1 MIYTLKN
8 GEMEVQVSSKG
19 GELVS
24 LRDTE
29 QTEYIWI
36 GDATYWKRHAPQLFP
51 CIGRLTNNQ
60 YRMDGALHE
69 MGQHGFLRD
78 YELTK
83 VESEEAGSA
92 PDGAA
97 EARGT
102 ELDGAADQVSAEA
115 ADVADQ
121 PAMAGGVDA
130 GGKAGAEA
138 EAMTSLH
145 LQLTSDASTRQLYD
159 RDWIVDIF
167 YDLCGKTLSVKFQI
181 RNRDARTMRFGYG
194 IHPGFNVP
202 LNPALRFEDYQL
214 DFHDAST
221 PKQMELTERYTISGG
236 MHDYALEEDRYLPLQ
251 HSLFDH
257 DAIILKDM
265 PHTVTLDS
273 QKDEK
278 KVTVTFPDMPYLGI
292 WHAPETDA
300 PFVCIEPWSSL
311 PSTDGVIDE
320 FETKPDFITVE
331 PGETYTNSWS
341 ISI

>member
-1 MIYTLKN
+1 MIYTLRN
-8 GEMEVQVSSKG
+8 SEMEVQVSSKG

-24 LRDTE
+24 MKDAD

-83 VESEEAGSA
+83 VESEEQAGA
-92 PDGAA
+92 ETVRDAA
-97 EARGT
+97 G
-102 ELDGAADQVSAEA
+102 Q
-115 ADVADQ
+115 
-121 PAMAGGVDA
+121 
-130 GGKAGAEA
+130 AGAEA
-138 EAMTSLH
+138 ETVTSLH
-145 LQLTSDASTRQLYD
+145 LQLQSDTSTRQLYD
-159 RDWIVDIF
+159 RDWTVDIF
-167 YDLCGKTLSVKFQI
+167 YSLCGKTLSVKFQV
-181 RNRDARTMRFGYG
+181 RNRDVRTMRFGYG

-202 LNPALRFEDYQL
+202 LNPALRFEDYRL
-214 DFHDAST
+214 DFHEVST

-236 MHDYALEEDRYLPLQ
+236 MHDYALAEGRYLPLQ

-265 PHTVTLDS
+265 PHTVTLGS

-311 PSTDGVIDE
+311 PSTDSVIDE

-331 PGETYTNSWS
+331 PEETYTNSWS
-341 ISI
+341 ISIEGGCMR

>member
-8 GEMEVQVSSKG
+8 SEMEVQVSSKG

-24 LRDTE
+24 LRDAD

-36 GDATYWKRHAPQLFP
+36 GDARYWKRHAPQLFP

-83 VESEEAGSA
+83 VEREEQGTAVQA
-92 PDGAA
+92 GAA
-97 EARGT
+97 GQAC
-102 ELDGAADQVSAEA
+102 
-115 ADVADQ
+115 
-121 PAMAGGVDA
+121 
-130 GGKAGAEA
+130 AEA
-138 EAMTSLH
+138 ETATSLH
-145 LQLTSDASTRQLYD
+145 LQLQSDASTRQLYD
-159 RDWIVDIF
+159 RVWTVDIF
-167 YDLCGKTLSVKFQI
+167 YTLCGKTLSVKFQV
-181 RNRDARTMRFGYG
+181 RNCDTRTMRFGYG

-202 LNPALRFEDYQL
+202 LNPALRFEDYRL
-214 DFHDAST
+214 DFHEASI

-236 MHDYALEEDRYLPLQ
+236 MHDYALEEGRYLPLQ

-265 PHTVTLDS
+265 PHTVTLGS

-278 KVTVTFPDMPYLGI
+278 KVTVAFPDMPYLGI

-320 FETKPDFITVE
+320 YETKLDFITVE
-331 PGETYTNSWS
+331 PEQTYTNNWS

>member
-8 GEMEVQVSSKG
+8 SEMEVQVSSKG

-36 GDATYWKRHAPQLFP
+36 GDARYWKRHAPQLFP

-60 YRMDGALHE
+60 YSMDGALHE

-83 VESEEAGSA
+83 VEESE
-92 PDGAA
+92 
-97 EARGT
+97 
-102 ELDGAADQVSAEA
+102 
-115 ADVADQ
+115 
-121 PAMAGGVDA
+121 
-130 GGKAGAEA
+130 
-138 EAMTSLH
+138 TSLH
-145 LQLTSDASTRQLYD
+145 LQLQSDASTRQLYD
-159 RDWIVDIF
+159 REWIVDIF
-167 YDLCGKTLSVKFQI
+167 YTLCGKTLSVKFQV
-181 RNRDARTMRFGYG
+181 RNCDTRTMRFGYG

-202 LNPALRFEDYQL
+202 LNPALRFEDYRL
-214 DFHDAST
+214 DFHEASI

-236 MHDYALEEDRYLPLQ
+236 MHDYALEEGRYLPLQ

-265 PHTVTLDS
+265 PHTVTLGS

-278 KVTVTFPDMPYLGI
+278 KVTVAFPDMPYLGI
-292 WHAPETDA
+292 WHAPKTDA

-331 PGETYTNSWS
+331 PEQTYTNNWS

>member
-8 GEMEVQVSSKG
+8 SEMEVQVSSKG

-24 LRDTE
+24 MKDAD
-29 QTEYIWI
+29 QTEYIWS

-83 VESEEAGSA
+83 VESEEQAGA
-92 PDGAA
+92 ETVRDAA
-97 EARGT
+97 G
-102 ELDGAADQVSAEA
+102 Q
-115 ADVADQ
+115 
-121 PAMAGGVDA
+121 
-130 GGKAGAEA
+130 AGAEA
-138 EAMTSLH
+138 ETVTSLH
-145 LQLTSDASTRQLYD
+145 LQLQSDTSTRQLYD
-159 RDWIVDIF
+159 RDWTVDIF
-167 YDLCGKTLSVKFQI
+167 YSLCGKTLSVRFQV
-181 RNRDARTMRFGYG
+181 RNCDTRTMRFGYG

-202 LNPALRFEDYQL
+202 LNPALRFEDYRL
-214 DFHDAST
+214 DFHEVST
-221 PKQMELTERYTISGG
+221 PKQMELTERYTISGA
-236 MHDYALEEDRYLPLQ
+236 MHDYALAEGRYLPLQ

-265 PHTVTLDS
+265 PHTVTLGS

-311 PSTDGVIDE
+311 PSTDSVIDE

-331 PGETYTNSWS
+331 PEETYMNSWS
-341 ISI
+341 ISIEGACMR

>member
-1 MIYTLKN
+1 MIYTLRN
-8 GEMEVQVSSKG
+8 SEMEVQVSSKG

-24 LRDTE
+24 LRDADK
-29 QTEYIWI
+29 TEYIWI
-36 GDATYWKRHAPQLFP
+36 GDAAYWKRHAPQLFP

-83 VESEEAGSA
+83 VESEEQGTAVQAGSVVPGDMA
-92 PDGAA
+92 DPSSAA
-97 EARGT
+97 CHQAG
-102 ELDGAADQVSAEA
+102 DAAGQAC
-115 ADVADQ
+115 
-121 PAMAGGVDA
+121 
-130 GGKAGAEA
+130 AEA
-138 EAMTSLH
+138 EAATSLH
-145 LQLTSDASTRQLYD
+145 LQLQSDASTRQLYD
-159 RDWIVDIF
+159 RAWTVDIF
-167 YDLCGKTLSVKFQI
+167 YSLCGKTLSVKFQV
-181 RNRDARTMRFGYG
+181 RNCDTRTMRFGYG

-202 LNPALRFEDYQL
+202 LNPALRFEDYRL
-214 DFHDAST
+214 DFHEASI

-236 MHDYALEEDRYLPLQ
+236 MHDYALEEGRYLPLQ

-265 PHTVTLDS
+265 PHTVTLGS

-278 KVTVTFPDMPYLGI
+278 KVTVAFPDMPYLGI

-331 PGETYTNSWS
+331 PEQTYTNNWS

>member
-8 GEMEVQVSSKG
+8 SEMEVQVSSKG

-36 GDATYWKRHAPQLFP
+36 GDARYWKRHAPQLFP

-60 YRMDGALHE
+60 YSMDGALHE

-83 VESEEAGSA
+83 VEESE
-92 PDGAA
+92 
-97 EARGT
+97 
-102 ELDGAADQVSAEA
+102 
-115 ADVADQ
+115 
-121 PAMAGGVDA
+121 
-130 GGKAGAEA
+130 
-138 EAMTSLH
+138 TSLH
-145 LQLTSDASTRQLYD
+145 LQLQSDASTRQLYD
-159 RDWIVDIF
+159 REWIVDIF
-167 YDLCGKTLSVKFQI
+167 YTLCGKTLSVKFQV
-181 RNRDARTMRFGYG
+181 RNSDVRTMRFGYG

-202 LNPALRFEDYQL
+202 LNPALRFEDYRL
-214 DFHDAST
+214 DFHEVST

-236 MHDYALEEDRYLPLQ
+236 MHDYALEEGRYLPLQ

-265 PHTVTLDS
+265 PHTVTLGS

-278 KVTVTFPDMPYLGI
+278 KVTVAFPDMPYLGI

-331 PGETYTNSWS
+331 PEQTYTNNWS

>member
-1 MIYTLKN
+1 
-8 GEMEVQVSSKG
+8 MEVQVSSKG

-24 LRDTE
+24 MKDAD

-83 VESEEAGSA
+83 VESEEQAGA
-92 PDGAA
+92 ETVRDAA
-97 EARGT
+97 G
-102 ELDGAADQVSAEA
+102 Q
-115 ADVADQ
+115 
-121 PAMAGGVDA
+121 
-130 GGKAGAEA
+130 AGAEA
-138 EAMTSLH
+138 ETVTALH
-145 LQLTSDASTRQLYD
+145 LQLQSDASTRQLYD
-159 RDWIVDIF
+159 RDWTVDIF
-167 YDLCGKTLSVKFQI
+167 YRLCGKTLSVKFQV
-181 RNRDARTMRFGYG
+181 RNRDVRTMRFGYG

-202 LNPALRFEDYQL
+202 LNPALRFEDYRL
-214 DFHDAST
+214 DFHEVST

-236 MHDYALEEDRYLPLQ
+236 MHDYTLEAGRSLPLQ

-265 PHTVTLDS
+265 PHIITLGS

-320 FETKPDFITVE
+320 FETKPDFSTVE
-331 PGETYTNSWS
+331 AEETYTKSWS

>member
-1 MIYTLKN
+1 MIYTLRN
-8 GEMEVQVSSKG
+8 SEMEVQVSSKG

-24 LRDTE
+24 LRDADK
-29 QTEYIWI
+29 TEYIWI

-83 VESEEAGSA
+83 VESEE
-92 PDGAA
+92 
-97 EARGT
+97 
-102 ELDGAADQVSAEA
+102 QEA
-115 ADVADQ
+115 AVRTKAAVAGD
-121 PAMAGGVDA
+121 AAGQAV
-130 GGKAGAEA
+130 AEA
-138 EAMTSLH
+138 ETLTSLH
-145 LQLTSDASTRQLYD
+145 LRLTSDASTRQLYD
-159 RDWIVDIF
+159 REWTVDIF
-167 YDLCGKTLSVKFQI
+167 YSLCGKTLSVKFQV
-181 RNRDARTMRFGYG
+181 RNCDTRTMRFGYG

-202 LNPALRFEDYQL
+202 LNPALRFEDYRL
-214 DFHDAST
+214 DFHEVSI

-236 MHDYALEEDRYLPLQ
+236 MHDYALEEGRYLPLQ

-265 PHTVTLDS
+265 PHTVTLGS

-278 KVTVTFPDMPYLGI
+278 KVTVAFPDMPYLGI

-331 PGETYTNSWS
+331 PEQTYTNNWS

>member
-1 MIYTLKN
+1 MIYTLRN
-8 GEMEVQVSSKG
+8 SEMEVQVSSKG

-24 LRDTE
+24 LRDAD

-36 GDATYWKRHAPQLFP
+36 GDARYWKRHAPQLFP

-83 VESEEAGSA
+83 VESEE
-92 PDGAA
+92 
-97 EARGT
+97 
-102 ELDGAADQVSAEA
+102 Q
-115 ADVADQ
+115 
-121 PAMAGGVDA
+121 
-130 GGKAGAEA
+130 AGAETVRDAAGQAGAKA
-138 EAMTSLH
+138 ETVTSLH
-145 LQLTSDASTRQLYD
+145 LQLQSDTSTRQLYD
-159 RDWIVDIF
+159 RDWTVDIF
-167 YDLCGKTLSVKFQI
+167 YSLCGKTLSVRFQV
-181 RNRDARTMRFGYG
+181 RNCDTRTMRFGYG

-202 LNPALRFEDYQL
+202 LNPALRFEDYRL
-214 DFHDAST
+214 DFHEVST
-221 PKQMELTERYTISGG
+221 PKQMELTERYTISGA
-236 MHDYALEEDRYLPLQ
+236 MHDYALAEGRYLPLQ

-265 PHTVTLDS
+265 PHTVTLGS

-311 PSTDGVIDE
+311 PSTDSVIDE

-331 PGETYTNSWS
+331 PEETYMNSWS
-341 ISI
+341 ISIEGACMR

>member
-8 GEMEVQVSSKG
+8 SEMEVQVSSKG

-24 LRDTE
+24 LRDADK
-29 QTEYIWI
+29 TEYIWI
-36 GDATYWKRHAPQLFP
+36 GDARYWKRHAPQLFP
-51 CIGRLTNNQ
+51 CIGRLTNNH
-60 YRMDGALHE
+60 YKMDGTLHE

-83 VESEEAGSA
+83 VENEGQDIA
-92 PDGAA
+92 
-97 EARGT
+97 
-102 ELDGAADQVSAEA
+102 LDGAED
-115 ADVADQ
+115 
-121 PAMAGGVDA
+121 P
-130 GGKAGAEA
+130 AGAA
-138 EAMTSLH
+138 FLH

-159 RDWIVDIF
+159 RDWTVDIF
-167 YDLCGKTLSVKFQI
+167 YRLCGKTLNVKFQL

-202 LNPALRFEDYQL
+202 LNPALRFEDYRL
-214 DFHDAST
+214 DFHEVST
-221 PKQMELTERYTISGG
+221 PKQMELTEHYTISGG
-236 MHDYALEEDRYLPLQ
+236 MHDYALAEGRYLPLQ

-265 PHTVTLDS
+265 PHTVTLGS

-278 KVTVTFPDMPYLGI
+278 KVTVTFQDMPYLGI

-331 PGETYTNSWS
+331 PEETYTNSWS
-341 ISI
+341 ISIG

>member
-8 GEMEVQVSSKG
+8 SEMEVQVSSKG

-24 LRDTE
+24 LRDADK
-29 QTEYIWI
+29 TEYIWI
-36 GDATYWKRHAPQLFP
+36 GDTRYWKRHAPQLFP
-51 CIGRLTNNQ
+51 CIGRLTNNH
-60 YRMDGALHE
+60 YKMDGTLHE

-83 VESEEAGSA
+83 VEESE
-92 PDGAA
+92 
-97 EARGT
+97 
-102 ELDGAADQVSAEA
+102 
-115 ADVADQ
+115 
-121 PAMAGGVDA
+121 
-130 GGKAGAEA
+130 
-138 EAMTSLH
+138 TSLH
-145 LQLTSDASTRQLYD
+145 LQLMSDASTRQLYD
-159 RDWIVDIF
+159 RDWTVDIF
-167 YDLCGKTLSVKFQI
+167 YHLCGKTLSVKFQV
-181 RNRDARTMRFGYG
+181 RNCDARTMRFGYG

-202 LNPALRFEDYQL
+202 LNPALRFEDYRL
-214 DFHDAST
+214 DFHEVST

-236 MHDYALEEDRYLPLQ
+236 MHDYALEEGRYLPLQ

-265 PHTVTLDS
+265 PHTVTLGS

-278 KVTVTFPDMPYLGI
+278 KVTVAFPDMPYLGI
-292 WHAPETDA
+292 WHAPKTDA

-311 PSTDGVIDE
+311 PSTDGLIDE

-331 PGETYTNSWS
+331 PEQTYTNRWS

>member
-1 MIYTLKN
+1 MIYTLRN
-8 GEMEVQVSSKG
+8 SEMEVQVSSKG

-24 LRDTE
+24 MKDAD

-83 VESEEAGSA
+83 VESEEQAGA
-92 PDGAA
+92 ETVRDAA
-97 EARGT
+97 G
-102 ELDGAADQVSAEA
+102 Q
-115 ADVADQ
+115 
-121 PAMAGGVDA
+121 
-130 GGKAGAEA
+130 AGAEA
-138 EAMTSLH
+138 ETVTSLH

-159 RDWIVDIF
+159 RNWTVDIF
-167 YDLCGKTLSVKFQI
+167 YSLCGKTLSVRFQV
-181 RNRDARTMRFGYG
+181 RNCDTRTMRFGYG

-202 LNPALRFEDYQL
+202 LNPALRFEDYRL
-214 DFHDAST
+214 DFHEVST

-236 MHDYALEEDRYLPLQ
+236 MHDYALAEGRYLPLQ

-265 PHTVTLDS
+265 PHTVTLGS

-331 PGETYTNSWS
+331 PEETYTNSWS
-341 ISI
+341 ISIEGGCMR

>member
-8 GEMEVQVSSKG
+8 SEMEVQVSSKG

-24 LRDTE
+24 LRDADK
-29 QTEYIWI
+29 TEYIWI
-36 GDATYWKRHAPQLFP
+36 GDARYWKRHAPQLFP
-51 CIGRLTNNQ
+51 CIGRLTNNH
-60 YRMDGALHE
+60 YKMDGTLHE

-83 VESEEAGSA
+83 VENEGQDIA
-92 PDGAA
+92 
-97 EARGT
+97 
-102 ELDGAADQVSAEA
+102 LDGAED
-115 ADVADQ
+115 
-121 PAMAGGVDA
+121 P
-130 GGKAGAEA
+130 AGAA
-138 EAMTSLH
+138 FLH

-159 RDWIVDIF
+159 RDWTVDIF
-167 YDLCGKTLSVKFQI
+167 YRLCGKTLNVKFQL

-202 LNPALRFEDYQL
+202 LNPALRFADYRL
-214 DFHDAST
+214 DFHEVST
-221 PKQMELTERYTISGG
+221 PKQMELTEHYTISGG
-236 MHDYALEEDRYLPLQ
+236 MHDYALAEGRYLPLQ

-265 PHTVTLDS
+265 PHTVTLGS

-278 KVTVTFPDMPYLGI
+278 KVTVTFQDMPYLGI

-331 PGETYTNSWS
+331 PEETYTNSWS
-341 ISI
+341 ISIG

>member
-8 GEMEVQVSSKG
+8 SEMEVQVSSKG

-24 LRDTE
+24 MKDAD
-29 QTEYIWI
+29 QTEYIWS

-83 VESEEAGSA
+83 VESEE
-92 PDGAA
+92 
-97 EARGT
+97 
-102 ELDGAADQVSAEA
+102 Q
-115 ADVADQ
+115 
-121 PAMAGGVDA
+121 
-130 GGKAGAEA
+130 AGAETVRDAAGQAGAKA
-138 EAMTSLH
+138 ETVTSLH
-145 LQLTSDASTRQLYD
+145 LQLQSDTSTRQLYD
-159 RDWIVDIF
+159 RDWTVDIF
-167 YDLCGKTLSVKFQI
+167 YSLCGKTLSVRFQV
-181 RNRDARTMRFGYG
+181 RNCDTRTMRFGYG

-202 LNPALRFEDYQL
+202 LNPALRFEDYRL
-214 DFHDAST
+214 DFHEVST

-236 MHDYALEEDRYLPLQ
+236 MHDYALAEGRYLPLQ

-265 PHTVTLDS
+265 PHTVTLGS

-311 PSTDGVIDE
+311 PSTDSVIDE

-331 PGETYTNSWS
+331 PEETYMNSWS
-341 ISI
+341 ISIEGGCMR

>member
-8 GEMEVQVSSKG
+8 SEMEVQVSSKG

-24 LRDTE
+24 LRDADK
-29 QTEYIWI
+29 TEYIWI
-36 GDATYWKRHAPQLFP
+36 GDARYWKRHAPQLFP

-83 VESEEAGSA
+83 VESEEQDIVLDGVADPA
-92 PDGAA
+92 GAA
-97 EARGT
+97 
-102 ELDGAADQVSAEA
+102 
-115 ADVADQ
+115 
-121 PAMAGGVDA
+121 
-130 GGKAGAEA
+130 
-138 EAMTSLH
+138 SLH

-159 RDWIVDIF
+159 RDWTVDIF
-167 YDLCGKTLSVKFQI
+167 YSLCGKTLSVKFQV
-181 RNRDARTMRFGYG
+181 RNCDTRTMRFGYG

-202 LNPALRFEDYQL
+202 LNPALRFEDYRL
-214 DFHDAST
+214 DFHEVST

-236 MHDYALEEDRYLPLQ
+236 MHDYALAEGRYLPLQ

-265 PHTVTLDS
+265 PHTVTLGS

-331 PGETYTNSWS
+331 PEETYTNSWS
-341 ISI
+341 ISIG

>member
-1 MIYTLKN
+1 MIYTLRN
-8 GEMEVQVSSKG
+8 SEMEVQVSSKG

-24 LRDTE
+24 LRDAA

-36 GDATYWKRHAPQLFP
+36 GDASYWKRHAPQLFP

-60 YRMDGALHE
+60 YSMDGALHE

-83 VESEEAGSA
+83 VEESE
-92 PDGAA
+92 
-97 EARGT
+97 
-102 ELDGAADQVSAEA
+102 
-115 ADVADQ
+115 
-121 PAMAGGVDA
+121 
-130 GGKAGAEA
+130 
-138 EAMTSLH
+138 TSLH
-145 LQLTSDASTRQLYD
+145 LRFTSDASTRQLYD
-159 RDWIVDIF
+159 RAWTVDIF
-167 YDLCGKTLSVKFQI
+167 YSLCGKTLNVKFQV
-181 RNRDARTMRFGYG
+181 RNCDTRTMRFGYG

-202 LNPALRFEDYQL
+202 LNPALRFEDYRL
-214 DFHDAST
+214 DFHEAST

-236 MHDYALEEDRYLPLQ
+236 MHDYALEEGRYLPLQ

-265 PHTVTLDS
+265 PHTVTLSS
-273 QKDEK
+273 QKDAK
-278 KVTVTFPDMPYLGI
+278 KVTVAFPDMPYLGI
-292 WHAPETDA
+292 WHAPETAA

-331 PGETYTNSWS
+331 PEQTYTNNWS

>member
-8 GEMEVQVSSKG
+8 SEMEVQVSSKG

-24 LRDTE
+24 MKDADK
-29 QTEYIWI
+29 TEYIWI

-60 YRMDGALHE
+60 YRMDGELHE

-83 VESEEAGSA
+83 VEREEQ
-92 PDGAA
+92 
-97 EARGT
+97 GT
-102 ELDGAADQVSAEA
+102 EVQAGAAADQLSTAGHQAGDAAAE
-115 ADVADQ
+115 
-121 PAMAGGVDA
+121 
-130 GGKAGAEA
+130 
-138 EAMTSLH
+138 TSLH
-145 LQLTSDASTRQLYD
+145 LQLMSDASTRQLYD
-159 RDWIVDIF
+159 RDWTVDIF
-167 YDLCGKTLSVKFQI
+167 YSLCGKTLSVKFQV
-181 RNRDARTMRFGYG
+181 RNCDTRTMRFGYG

-202 LNPALRFEDYQL
+202 LNPALRFEDYRL
-214 DFHDAST
+214 DFHEVST

-236 MHDYALEEDRYLPLQ
+236 MHDYALAEGRYLPLQ

-265 PHTVTLDS
+265 PHTVTLGS

-331 PGETYTNSWS
+331 PEETYMNSWS
-341 ISI
+341 ISIEGGCMR

>member
-1 MIYTLKN
+1 MIYTLRN
-8 GEMEVQVSSKG
+8 SEMEVQVSSKG

-24 LRDTE
+24 LRDADK
-29 QTEYIWI
+29 TEYIWI

-78 YELTK
+78 YELMK
-83 VESEEAGSA
+83 VEESE
-92 PDGAA
+92 
-97 EARGT
+97 T
-102 ELDGAADQVSAEA
+102 F
-115 ADVADQ
+115 
-121 PAMAGGVDA
+121 
-130 GGKAGAEA
+130 
-138 EAMTSLH
+138 LH
-145 LQLTSDASTRQLYD
+145 LQLQSDASTRQLYD
-159 RDWIVDIF
+159 RAWTVDIF
-167 YDLCGKTLSVKFQI
+167 YSLCGKTLSVKFQV
-181 RNRDARTMRFGYG
+181 RNCDARTMRFGYG

-202 LNPALRFEDYQL
+202 LNPALRFEDYRL
-214 DFHDAST
+214 DFHEVSI

-236 MHDYALEEDRYLPLQ
+236 MHDYALEEGRYLPLQ

-265 PHTVTLDS
+265 PHTVTLGS

-278 KVTVTFPDMPYLGI
+278 KVTVAFPDMPYLGI

-331 PGETYTNSWS
+331 PGETYTNNWS

>member
-1 MIYTLKN
+1 MIYTLRN
-8 GEMEVQVSSKG
+8 SEMEVQVSSKG

-24 LRDTE
+24 MKDAD

-83 VESEEAGSA
+83 VEGEE
-92 PDGAA
+92 
-97 EARGT
+97 
-102 ELDGAADQVSAEA
+102 Q
-115 ADVADQ
+115 
-121 PAMAGGVDA
+121 
-130 GGKAGAEA
+130 AGAETVRDAAGQAGAKA
-138 EAMTSLH
+138 ETVTSLH
-145 LQLTSDASTRQLYD
+145 LQLQSDTSTRQLYD
-159 RDWIVDIF
+159 RDWTVDIF
-167 YDLCGKTLSVKFQI
+167 YSLCGKTLSVRFQV
-181 RNRDARTMRFGYG
+181 RNCDTRTMRFGYG

-202 LNPALRFEDYQL
+202 LNPALRFEDYRL
-214 DFHDAST
+214 DFHEVST
-221 PKQMELTERYTISGG
+221 PKQMELTERYTISGD
-236 MHDYALEEDRYLPLQ
+236 MHDYALEEGRYLPLQ

-265 PHTVTLDS
+265 PHTVTLGS

-331 PGETYTNSWS
+331 PEETYTNSWS
-341 ISI
+341 ISIEEHISE

>member
-1 MIYTLKN
+1 MICTLKN
-8 GEMEVQVSSKG
+8 SEMEVQVSSKG

-24 LRDTE
+24 MKDAD

-60 YRMDGALHE
+60 YRMDGELHE

-83 VESEEAGSA
+83 VEESA
-92 PDGAA
+92 
-97 EARGT
+97 
-102 ELDGAADQVSAEA
+102 
-115 ADVADQ
+115 
-121 PAMAGGVDA
+121 
-130 GGKAGAEA
+130 
-138 EAMTSLH
+138 TSLH

-159 RDWIVDIF
+159 RDWTVDIF
-167 YDLCGKTLSVKFQI
+167 YSLCGKTLSVKFQV
-181 RNRDARTMRFGYG
+181 RNRDVRTMRFGYG

-202 LNPALRFEDYQL
+202 LNPTLRFEDYRL
-214 DFHDAST
+214 DFHEVST
-221 PKQMELTERYTISGG
+221 PKQMELTGRYTISGG
-236 MHDYALEEDRYLPLQ
+236 MHDYALEEGRYLPLQ

-265 PHTVTLDS
+265 PHTVTLGS

-331 PGETYTNSWS
+331 PEQTYTNNWS

>member
-8 GEMEVQVSSKG
+8 SEMEVQVSSKG

-24 LRDTE
+24 LRDAD

-36 GDATYWKRHAPQLFP
+36 GDARYWKRHAPQLFP

-78 YELTK
+78 YELMK
-83 VESEEAGSA
+83 VEESE
-92 PDGAA
+92 
-97 EARGT
+97 
-102 ELDGAADQVSAEA
+102 
-115 ADVADQ
+115 
-121 PAMAGGVDA
+121 
-130 GGKAGAEA
+130 
-138 EAMTSLH
+138 TSLH
-145 LQLTSDASTRQLYD
+145 LQLQSDASTRQLYD
-159 RDWIVDIF
+159 RVWTVDIF
-167 YDLCGKTLSVKFQI
+167 YTLCGKTLSVKFQV
-181 RNRDARTMRFGYG
+181 RNCDTRTMRFGYG

-202 LNPALRFEDYQL
+202 LNPALRFEDYRL
-214 DFHDAST
+214 DFHEASI

-265 PHTVTLDS
+265 PHTVTLGS
-273 QKDEK
+273 QKDAK

-331 PGETYTNSWS
+331 PEQTYTNNWS

>member
-8 GEMEVQVSSKG
+8 SEMEVQVSSKG

-24 LRDTE
+24 LRDAD

-36 GDATYWKRHAPQLFP
+36 GDARYWKRHAPQLFP

-60 YRMDGALHE
+60 YKMDGALHE

-83 VESEEAGSA
+83 VEREEQDIVLDGVADPA
-92 PDGAA
+92 GAA
-97 EARGT
+97 
-102 ELDGAADQVSAEA
+102 
-115 ADVADQ
+115 
-121 PAMAGGVDA
+121 
-130 GGKAGAEA
+130 
-138 EAMTSLH
+138 SLH

-159 RDWIVDIF
+159 RDWTVDIF
-167 YDLCGKTLSVKFQI
+167 YRLCGKTLSVKFQV
-181 RNRDARTMRFGYG
+181 RNRDVRTMRFGYG

-202 LNPALRFEDYQL
+202 LNPALRFEDYRL
-214 DFHDAST
+214 DFHEVST

-236 MHDYALEEDRYLPLQ
+236 MHDYTLEEGRYLPLQ
-251 HSLFDH
+251 HSLFNH

-265 PHTVTLDS
+265 PHTVTLGS

-320 FETKPDFITVE
+320 FETKSDFITVE
-331 PGETYTNSWS
+331 PEETYMNSWS

>member
-1 MIYTLKN
+1 MIYTLRN
-8 GEMEVQVSSKG
+8 SEMEVQVSSKG

-24 LRDTE
+24 LRDAE

-83 VESEEAGSA
+83 VEESE
-92 PDGAA
+92 
-97 EARGT
+97 
-102 ELDGAADQVSAEA
+102 
-115 ADVADQ
+115 
-121 PAMAGGVDA
+121 
-130 GGKAGAEA
+130 
-138 EAMTSLH
+138 TSLH
-145 LQLTSDASTRQLYD
+145 LQLQSDASTRQLYD
-159 RDWIVDIF
+159 RVWIVDIF
-167 YDLCGKTLSVKFQI
+167 YSLCGKTLSVKFQV
-181 RNRDARTMRFGYG
+181 RNCDTRTMRFGYG

-202 LNPALRFEDYQL
+202 LNPALRFEDYRL
-214 DFHDAST
+214 DFPEASI

-236 MHDYALEEDRYLPLQ
+236 MHDYALEEGRYLPLQ

-265 PHTVTLDS
+265 PHTVTLGS

-278 KVTVTFPDMPYLGI
+278 KVTVAFPDMPYLGI

-331 PGETYTNSWS
+331 PEETYTNRWT

>member
-8 GEMEVQVSSKG
+8 SEMEVQVSSKG

-24 LRDTE
+24 LRDADK
-29 QTEYIWI
+29 TEYIWI
-36 GDATYWKRHAPQLFP
+36 GDARYWKRHAPQLFP

-60 YRMDGALHE
+60 YKMDGTLHE

-83 VESEEAGSA
+83 VEESA
-92 PDGAA
+92 
-97 EARGT
+97 
-102 ELDGAADQVSAEA
+102 
-115 ADVADQ
+115 
-121 PAMAGGVDA
+121 
-130 GGKAGAEA
+130 
-138 EAMTSLH
+138 TSLH

-159 RDWIVDIF
+159 RDWTVDIF
-167 YDLCGKTLSVKFQI
+167 YRLCGKTLNVKFQV
-181 RNRDARTMRFGYG
+181 RNRDVRTMRFGYG

-202 LNPALRFEDYQL
+202 LNPALRFEDYRL
-214 DFHDAST
+214 DFHEVST
-221 PKQMELTERYTISGG
+221 PKQMELTEHYTISGG
-236 MHDYALEEDRYLPLQ
+236 MHDYALADGRYLPLQ

-265 PHTVTLDS
+265 PHTVTLGS

-331 PGETYTNSWS
+331 PKETYTNSWS
-341 ISI
+341 ISIG

>member
-1 MIYTLKN
+1 MIYTLRN
-8 GEMEVQVSSKG
+8 SEMEVQVSSKG

-36 GDATYWKRHAPQLFP
+36 GDARYWKRHAPQLFP

-83 VESEEAGSA
+83 VEESE
-92 PDGAA
+92 
-97 EARGT
+97 
-102 ELDGAADQVSAEA
+102 
-115 ADVADQ
+115 
-121 PAMAGGVDA
+121 
-130 GGKAGAEA
+130 
-138 EAMTSLH
+138 TSLH
-145 LQLTSDASTRQLYD
+145 LQLQSDASTRQLYD
-159 RDWIVDIF
+159 REWIVDIF
-167 YDLCGKTLSVKFQI
+167 YTLCGKTLSVKFQV
-181 RNRDARTMRFGYG
+181 RNCDTRTMRFGYG

-202 LNPALRFEDYQL
+202 LNPALRFEDYRL
-214 DFHDAST
+214 DFHEVSI

-236 MHDYALEEDRYLPLQ
+236 MHDYALEEGRYLPLQ

-265 PHTVTLDS
+265 PHTVTLGS

-278 KVTVTFPDMPYLGI
+278 KVTVAFPDMPYLGI

-331 PGETYTNSWS
+331 PEQTYTNCWS

>member
-8 GEMEVQVSSKG
+8 SEMEVQVSSKG

-24 LRDTE
+24 MKDAD

-60 YRMDGALHE
+60 YKMDGALHE

-83 VESEEAGSA
+83 VENKGQDIELDSA
-92 PDGAA
+92 EDPAGAA
-97 EARGT
+97 AF
-102 ELDGAADQVSAEA
+102 
-115 ADVADQ
+115 
-121 PAMAGGVDA
+121 
-130 GGKAGAEA
+130 
-138 EAMTSLH
+138 LH
-145 LQLTSDASTRQLYD
+145 LQLMSDASTRQLYD
-159 RDWIVDIF
+159 RDWTVDIF
-167 YDLCGKTLSVKFQI
+167 YSLCGKTLSVKFQV

-202 LNPALRFEDYQL
+202 LNPARRFEDYRL
-214 DFHDAST
+214 DFHEVST

-236 MHDYALEEDRYLPLQ
+236 MHDYALEEGRYLPLQ
-251 HSLFDH
+251 HRLFDH

-265 PHTVTLDS
+265 PHTVTLGS

-331 PGETYTNSWS
+331 PEETYTNSWS

>member
-1 MIYTLKN
+1 MIYTLRN
-8 GEMEVQVSSKG
+8 SEIEVQVSSKG

-24 LRDTE
+24 MKDAD

-60 YRMDGALHE
+60 YRMDGELHE

-83 VESEEAGSA
+83 VESEELRTAVQTGVAVPGDMTDPSSAVCRQAGDA
-92 PDGAA
+92 TGQ
-97 EARGT
+97 
-102 ELDGAADQVSAEA
+102 AD
-115 ADVADQ
+115 
-121 PAMAGGVDA
+121 
-130 GGKAGAEA
+130 AEA
-138 EAMTSLH
+138 EAATSLH
-145 LQLTSDASTRQLYD
+145 LQLLSDASTRQLYD
-159 RDWIVDIF
+159 RDWTVNIF
-167 YDLCGKTLSVKFQI
+167 YSLCGKTLSVRFQV
-181 RNRDARTMRFGYG
+181 RNCDTRTMRFGYG

-202 LNPALRFEDYQL
+202 LNPALRFEDYRL
-214 DFHDAST
+214 DFHEVST

-236 MHDYALEEDRYLPLQ
+236 MHAYALEEGRYLPLQ

-265 PHTVTLDS
+265 PHTVTLGS

-311 PSTDGVIDE
+311 PSTDGVIDA

-331 PGETYTNSWS
+331 PEETYTNSWS
-341 ISI
+341 IRIEGGCMR

>member
-1 MIYTLKN
+1 MIYTLRN
-8 GEMEVQVSSKG
+8 SEMEVQVSSKG

-24 LRDTE
+24 MKDAD

-83 VESEEAGSA
+83 VESEE
-92 PDGAA
+92 
-97 EARGT
+97 
-102 ELDGAADQVSAEA
+102 Q
-115 ADVADQ
+115 
-121 PAMAGGVDA
+121 
-130 GGKAGAEA
+130 AGAETVRDAAGQASAKA
-138 EAMTSLH
+138 ETVTSLH
-145 LQLTSDASTRQLYD
+145 LQLQSDTSTRQLYD
-159 RDWIVDIF
+159 RDWTVDIF
-167 YDLCGKTLSVKFQI
+167 YSLCGKTLSVRFQV
-181 RNRDARTMRFGYG
+181 RNCDTRTMRFGYG

-202 LNPALRFEDYQL
+202 LNPALRFEDYWL
-214 DFHDAST
+214 DFHEVST
-221 PKQMELTERYTISGG
+221 PKQMELTEHYTISGG

-265 PHTVTLDS
+265 PHTVTLGS

-311 PSTDGVIDE
+311 PSTDSVIDE

-331 PGETYTNSWS
+331 PEETYMNSWS
-341 ISI
+341 ISIEGGCMR

>member
-1 MIYTLKN
+1 MIYTLRN
-8 GEMEVQVSSKG
+8 SEIEVQVSSKG

-24 LRDTE
+24 LRDAE

-36 GDATYWKRHAPQLFP
+36 GDARYWKRHAPQLFP

-83 VESEEAGSA
+83 VEREEQGTAVQA
-92 PDGAA
+92 GAA
-97 EARGT
+97 VAG
-102 ELDGAADQVSAEA
+102 DAAGQAC
-115 ADVADQ
+115 
-121 PAMAGGVDA
+121 
-130 GGKAGAEA
+130 AEA
-138 EAMTSLH
+138 ETATSLH
-145 LQLTSDASTRQLYD
+145 LQLQSDASTRQLYD
-159 RDWIVDIF
+159 RVWTVDIF
-167 YDLCGKTLSVKFQI
+167 YTLCGKTLSVKFQV
-181 RNRDARTMRFGYG
+181 RNCDTRTMRFGYG

-202 LNPALRFEDYQL
+202 LNPSLRFEDYRL
-214 DFHDAST
+214 DFHEVSI

-236 MHDYALEEDRYLPLQ
+236 MHDYALEEGRYLPLQ

-265 PHTVTLDS
+265 PHTVTLGS

-278 KVTVTFPDMPYLGI
+278 KVTVAFPDMPYLGI

-331 PGETYTNSWS
+331 PEQTYTNRWT

>member
-8 GEMEVQVSSKG
+8 SEMEVQVSSMG

-24 LRDTE
+24 LRDAD

-36 GDATYWKRHAPQLFP
+36 GDARYWKRHAPQLFP

-69 MGQHGFLRD
+69 MGQHRFLRD

-83 VESEEAGSA
+83 VEREEQDIALDGVA
-92 PDGAA
+92 DPAGAA
-97 EARGT
+97 A
-102 ELDGAADQVSAEA
+102 
-115 ADVADQ
+115 
-121 PAMAGGVDA
+121 
-130 GGKAGAEA
+130 
-138 EAMTSLH
+138 LH
-145 LQLTSDASTRQLYD
+145 LQLMSDASTRQLYD
-159 RDWIVDIF
+159 RDWTVDIF
-167 YDLCGKTLSVKFQI
+167 YRLCGKMLNVKFQL

-202 LNPALRFEDYQL
+202 LNPALHFEDYRL
-214 DFHDAST
+214 DFHEVST

-236 MHDYALEEDRYLPLQ
+236 MHDYTLEEGRYLPLQ

-265 PHTVTLDS
+265 PHTVTLGS

-311 PSTDGVIDE
+311 PSTDGIIDE
-320 FETKPDFITVE
+320 FETKSDFITVE
-331 PGETYTNSWS
+331 PEETYMNSWS

>member
-8 GEMEVQVSSKG
+8 SEMEVQVSSKG

-24 LRDTE
+24 LRDAE

-83 VESEEAGSA
+83 VEESE
-92 PDGAA
+92 
-97 EARGT
+97 
-102 ELDGAADQVSAEA
+102 
-115 ADVADQ
+115 
-121 PAMAGGVDA
+121 
-130 GGKAGAEA
+130 
-138 EAMTSLH
+138 TSLH
-145 LQLTSDASTRQLYD
+145 LRLTSDASTRQLYD
-159 RDWIVDIF
+159 REWIVDIF
-167 YDLCGKTLSVKFQI
+167 YTLCGKTLSVKFQV
-181 RNRDARTMRFGYG
+181 RNCDTRTMRFGYG

-202 LNPALRFEDYQL
+202 LNPALRFEDYRL
-214 DFHDAST
+214 DFHEVSI
-221 PKQMELTERYTISGG
+221 PKQMELTERYTISGD
-236 MHDYALEEDRYLPLQ
+236 MHDYALEDGRYLPLQ

-265 PHTVTLDS
+265 PHTVTLGS
-273 QKDEK
+273 QKDAK
-278 KVTVTFPDMPYLGI
+278 KVTVAFPDMPYLGI

-331 PGETYTNSWS
+331 PGETYTNRWT

>member
-8 GEMEVQVSSKG
+8 SEMEVQVSSKG

-24 LRDTE
+24 MKDAD
-29 QTEYIWI
+29 QTEYIWS

-83 VESEEAGSA
+83 VESEE
-92 PDGAA
+92 
-97 EARGT
+97 
-102 ELDGAADQVSAEA
+102 Q
-115 ADVADQ
+115 
-121 PAMAGGVDA
+121 
-130 GGKAGAEA
+130 AGAETVRDAAGQAGAKA
-138 EAMTSLH
+138 ETVTSLH
-145 LQLTSDASTRQLYD
+145 LQLQSDTSTRQLYD
-159 RDWIVDIF
+159 RDWTVDIF
-167 YDLCGKTLSVKFQI
+167 YSLCGKTLSVRFQV
-181 RNRDARTMRFGYG
+181 RNCDTRTMRFGYG

-202 LNPALRFEDYQL
+202 LNPALRFEDYRL
-214 DFHDAST
+214 DFHEVST
-221 PKQMELTERYTISGG
+221 PKQMELTEHYTISGG
-236 MHDYALEEDRYLPLQ
+236 MHDYALAEGRYLPLQ

-265 PHTVTLDS
+265 PHTVTLGS

-311 PSTDGVIDE
+311 PSTDGVVDE

-331 PGETYTNSWS
+331 PEQTYTNNWS
-341 ISI
+341 ISIG